1 MEAISVKVDYVP
13 QNLTQFIDNFE
24 MLMEDELTE
33 GLMVEDVTASFVDPT
48 VVPAAPQAAPVS
60 RRRLRQLASD
70 ITEPLGTVPF
80 VDAYATSYTY
90 QAAAP
95 LGPTAAPAAAAAV
108 ISGIPLNSTDIFMM
122 PMASTSW
129 ASANV
134 TESPC
139 KMNMNDEL
147 PPSFLTVR
155 GQPGL
160 VVRCIMLWSHRSR
173 VLPASF

>member
-70 ITEPLGTVPF
+70 ITQPLGTVPF

-90 QAAAP
+90 QAATP
-95 LGPTAAPAAAAAV
+95 LGPTAAPAAVFPGTTA
-108 ISGIPLNSTDIFMM
+108 LDSTDILMM
-122 PMASTSW
+122 PMAFTSW
-129 ASANV
+129 ESANFGK
-134 TESPC
+134 SPC
-139 KMNMNDEL
+139 IMSMNDEL
-147 PPSFLTVR
+147 PPDFLTVR
-155 GQPGL
+155 QPELG
-160 VVRCIMLWSHRSR
+160 VGRCMLHHGVFP
-173 VLPASF
+173 VLPASH